1 MGSKTGRGVSPG
13 QSRAMTGAATG
24 KGSISGMDQRVA
36 KNVEGLAAKAA
47 LKNENLNPEMVDR
60 FQQNK
65 PFRYGNPAIPNQNAF
80 KNFFGDHDNFT
91 DQLKFNKTI
100 PNYHQLGALDFMARF
115 PGADP
120 NLAKN
125 LAKGYQ
131 YTTEGAK
138 AILDGPGG
146 FTIEDAFKRAKEEA
160 ELNSIGIDS
169 FANPESEIYAQYQ
182 NLIPETGRVALANG
196 GPVANRFSGILS
208 LLNTR

>member
-1 MGSKTGRGVSPG
+1 
-13 QSRAMTGAATG
+13 
-24 KGSISGMDQRVA
+24 
-36 KNVEGLAAKAA
+36 
-47 LKNENLNPEMVDR
+47 
-60 FQQNK
+60 
-65 PFRYGNPAIPNQNAF
+65 
-80 KNFFGDHDNFT
+80 
-91 DQLKFNKTI
+91 
-100 PNYHQLGALDFMARF
+100 MARF

-169 FANPESEIYAQYQ
+169 FANPESEIYTQYQ
-182 NLIPETGRVALANG
+182 NLLPETGRVVLANG
-196 GPVANRFSGILS
+196 GPVANRFSGILNS
-208 LLNTR
+208 LL